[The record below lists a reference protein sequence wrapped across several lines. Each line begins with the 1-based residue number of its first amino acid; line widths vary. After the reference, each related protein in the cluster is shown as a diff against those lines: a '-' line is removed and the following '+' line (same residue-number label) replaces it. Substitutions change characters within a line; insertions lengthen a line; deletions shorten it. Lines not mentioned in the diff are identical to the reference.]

1 MKLYEKNYYSK
12 QSDIAYMSY
21 SQFKQFEQCEAAACA
36 QIAGAEVREPT
47 TAMLVGSY
55 VDAWFDGALNEFQ
68 ESHPQIF
75 KRDGTLKSDFEIAEK
90 AIERVQRD
98 PMFMKYMGGEKQVI
112 MTGEIAGIPYKIKM
126 DSYHPGKAIVDLKYM
141 RSVSPVWDDAQKC
154 RVPFVEAYGY
164 DLQAAIYREI
174 VRQNTGDILPYFL
187 AVVTKE
193 EEPDIF
199 LLSIPPEVLD
209 DKVAYVSERS
219 PHYAEVKAGSIP
231 PKRCGRCSYCRK
243 TKQITE
249 IIDYRDI

>member
-36 QIAGAEVREPT
+36 QIDGSEVREPT
-47 TAMLVGSY
+47 TSMLVGSY

-90 AIERVQRD
+90 AIERVQQD
-98 PMFMKYMGGEKQVI
+98 HMFMKYMGGEKQVI

-141 RSVSPVWDDAQKC
+141 RSVSHVWDDAQKC

-199 LLSIPPEVLD
+199 LLSIPTEVLD
-209 DKVAYVSERS
+209 DKIAYVAERS
-219 PHYAEVKAGSIP
+219 PHYAEVKAGSTP
-231 PKRCGRCSYCRK
+231 PKRCGRCRYCRK